1 MKLGLSLALILGAAP
16 SLAETA
22 AGVVHLSD
30 TSVAAR
36 PLSLSIWYPSDEP
49 ASATV
54 GGNPVF
60 QGVSAAPEA
69 PLPDGMLPLVVVS
82 HGGLRSASDSGAWL
96 SASVARAGFIVA
108 EVNAPRPGT
117 AAIAL
122 TEIWQRPQDIR
133 RTLDLMLADT
143 AWRDRIDRNRISVVG
158 FALGGTAALSV
169 AGAQLD
175 GMRYMHSCDADSRA
189 KGPDCGWF
197 AAQGVDL
204 TQTSQQGL
212 AQLARDPRIASV
224 IAMAPEYLS
233 ALSSSPA
240 DASTLLMTF
249 GNTDQEQG
257 TLPEAQAVSIPEASA
272 LDAFAVCTEAG
283 PDILLE
289 EDGSSSLCGVSK
301 EARETAHQAIS
312 KAITAFLASDR
323 H

>member
-1 MKLGLSLALILGAAP
+1 MKLGLSLALILGAMP
-16 SLAETA
+16 CLAEPA
-22 AGVVHLSD
+22 AGVSHLSD
-30 TSVAAR
+30 TSDRAR
-36 PLSLSIWYPSDEP
+36 PLSLSIWYPSNAP

-60 QGVSAAPEA
+60 QGVAAAPDA
-69 PLPDGMLPLVVVS
+69 PLPDRALPLVVVS

-122 TEIWQRPQDIR
+122 AEIGQRPQDIR
-133 RTLDLMLADT
+133 RALDLMLADS
-143 AWRDRIDRNRISVVG
+143 AWHDRIDRNRISVVG

-175 GMRYMHSCDADSRA
+175 RTRYMHSCDADSPA
-189 KGPDCGWF
+189 KGPDCEWY
-197 AAQGVDL
+197 AAQGADL
-204 TQTSQQGL
+204 TQTRQEDL
-212 AQLARDPRIASV
+212 AQLARDPRVTSV

-233 ALSSSPA
+233 ALNSSPVE
-240 DASTLLMTF
+240 ASTLLITF

-257 TLPEAQAVSIPEASA
+257 NLPAAQSITISGASA
-272 LDAFAVCTEAG
+272 LDAFALCTKAG

-289 EDGSSSLCGVSK
+289 EDGTSSLCGVSND
-301 EARETAHQAIS
+301 ARETAHQAIS
-312 KAITAFLASDR
+312 RAITSFLATD
-323 H
+323 